1 VTEKSLRVILVALEP
16 FVGVSAVEGGIG
28 VMTDGVGLPVEWLQ
42 MLGCEALPG
51 QRPPGNTRER

>member
-1 VTEKSLRVILVALEP
+1 
-16 FVGVSAVEGGIG
+16 
-28 VMTDGVGLPVEWLQ
+28 MTDGVGLPVEWLQ